1 MDLFKIIKSRE
12 FKLIFIIL
20 LILILGFIG
29 LYSASSGDFSLLKK
43 QGASLFVGIIVAA
56 LVCSMDYETY
66 LRYWYIFYGI
76 CIIMLIAV
84 LFTDP
89 INNARSWFK
98 IGETGIAFQPSEVTK
113 IVLIILA
120 GKYLAETKKISMSSK
135 DKFKKLCMLGLLL
148 AVPIGLIMIQP
159 DFGTAMVIVGAVT
172 SMVFIWGI
180 DVKVIFYA
188 IASLLVIAP
197 ITFFFFL
204 KPRQKERIMVF
215 LDPTRDP
222 TGSGYHVLQSKLAI
236 GSGQLSGM
244 GLLNGTQTQLGYL
257 YAKTTDFIFAAIA
270 EEMGFFIATFLIILL
285 ILLVINCL
293 KISLSARDEEGKL
306 IAIGLGMM
314 FAVHIII
321 NVGMTMGLV
330 PVTGI
335 PLPFVSY
342 GGSSLLTNFI
352 AVGILLNISF
362 RKRGLRF

>member
-1 MDLFKIIKSRE
+1 MNFFKILKSRE

-20 LILILGFIG
+20 LITIIGFIG
-29 LYSASSGDFSLLKK
+29 LYGASSGDVSLLKK
-43 QGASLFVGIIVAA
+43 QGVSLFIGILVAA

-66 LRYWYIFYGI
+66 LRYWFVFYGV
-76 CIIMLIAV
+76 CIIMLIGV

-89 INNARSWFK
+89 INNARSWFQ

-113 IVLIILA
+113 IVLIILS
-120 GKYLAETKKISMSSK
+120 GKFLAEIKKVSMSSK
-135 DKFKKLCMLGLLL
+135 NKFKKICILGALLM
-148 AVPIGLIMIQP
+148 VPIGLIMIQP
-159 DFGTAMVIVGAVT
+159 DFGTAMVIVISVLAMIFV
-172 SMVFIWGI
+172 WGI
-180 DVKVIFYA
+180 DFKVIKYG
-188 IASLLVIAP
+188 ILSVLIIAP
-197 ITFFFFL
+197 VTFFFFL

-222 TGSGYHVLQSKLAI
+222 SGSGYHVLQSKLAI
-236 GSGQLSGM
+236 GSGQLTGM

-257 YAKTTDFIFAAIA
+257 YASTTDFIFASIA
-270 EEMGFFIATFLIILL
+270 EEMGFWIAALLIVLLIIMVLTCFS
-285 ILLVINCL
+285 IAIN
-293 KISLSARDEEGKL
+293 ARDEEGKL
-306 IAIGLGMM
+306 ISIGLGMM
-314 FAVHIII
+314 FGFHIIV

-342 GGSSLLTNFI
+342 GGSSMLTNLI

>member
-1 MDLFKIIKSRE
+1 MDFLKILKSRE
-12 FKLIFIIL
+12 FKLIFLIL
-20 LILILGFIG
+20 LIVIIGFVG
-29 LYSASSGDFSLLKK
+29 LYSASLGDFSLLKK
-43 QGASLFVGIIVAA
+43 QGASLFIGALVAA

-66 LRYWYIFYGI
+66 LRYWFVFYIV
-76 CIIMLIAV
+76 CIVMLIGV

-89 INNARSWFK
+89 INNARSWFQL
-98 IGETGIAFQPSEVTK
+98 GDTGIAFQPSEVTK
-113 IVLIILA
+113 IILIILT

-135 DKFKKLCMLGLLL
+135 NKFKKLCILGVLL
-148 AVPIGLIMIQP
+148 AIPIGLIMIQP
-159 DFGTAMVIVGAVT
+159 DFGTAMVIVVSVLAMIFV
-172 SMVFIWGI
+172 WGI
-180 DVKVIFYA
+180 DIKVIKYG
-188 IASLLVIAP
+188 ILSILVIAP
-197 ITFFFFL
+197 ATFFFFL

-222 TGSGYHVLQSKLAI
+222 TGSGYHVIQSKIAI
-236 GSGQLSGM
+236 GSGQLTGM

-257 YAKTTDFIFAAIA
+257 YASTTDFIFASIA
-270 EEMGFFIATFLIILL
+270 EGMGFWVAGVLIILL
-285 ILLVINCL
+285 ILMVVTCFNIALN
-293 KISLSARDEEGKL
+293 ARDEEGKL

-314 FAVHIII
+314 FGFHIIV

-342 GGSSLLTNFI
+342 GGSSMLTNLI